1 MITKPRLEIH
11 FSLSQQGTFLFGEPF
26 LPKGNEFALNHAR
39 SGILLALKAL
49 RLPSGSKVGVLAY
62 NCHTV
67 FNAVSQAGFQCIF
80 VDVTDQLR
88 IDLEDLRKK
97 ADGLSVLIITHL
109 FGIRNDVQALR
120 EEYPGLIIIEDC
132 AHAYGNR
139 ILAGDFAVFSCG
151 QGKMPSLGDGGF
163 LTILNESYLPET
175 ERLFSS
181 IPAYSFISSVKL
193 FCSLLV
199 KSWMYSPIIYSLI
212 TKPMKDRRSLGSC
225 REKISLRK
233 MNKGVSRMYNKSIAQ
248 EDSMIESRCVNARI
262 LAESIK
268 VHPAIQNVFFGENA
282 FLLIAD
288 CADPLELKKYLE
300 KSGIE
305 TATHFSHCIEWAEEF
320 GYKRGICPN
329 AEKLV
334 NHLLMIP
341 TYV

>member
-1 MITKPRLEIH
+1 MITKPRLEIR

-26 LPKGNEFALNHAR
+26 SPKGNEFALNHAR

-67 FNAVSQAGFQCIF
+67 FNAVSQAGFQCVF
-80 VDVTDQLR
+80 VDVSDQLR

-97 ADGLSVLIITHL
+97 ADGLNVLIITHL
-109 FGIRNDVQALR
+109 FGIQNDVQALR

-132 AHAYGNR
+132 AHSYGNR

-163 LTILNESYLPET
+163 LMVLNESYLPET

-181 IPAYSFISSVKL
+181 IPADSFISSVKL

-212 TKPMKDRRSLGSC
+212 TKPMKDRRPLGLC

-233 MNKGVSRMYNKSIAQ
+233 MNKGILRMYKRTIVQ
-248 EDSMIESRCVNARI
+248 EDSMIERRCSDARI
-262 LAESIK
+262 IAESINK
-268 VHPAIQNVFFGENA
+268 HPVVQDVYWGENA
-282 FLLIAD
+282 FMLIAK
-288 CADPLELKKYLE
+288 CSDPEELRTYLE

-305 TATHFSHCIEWAEEF
+305 SATHFAHCIDWAEEF
-320 GYKRGICPN
+320 GYKRGLCPN

-341 TYV
+341 TYA